1 MQQEKH
7 PLTNYSTKPGGRFV
21 GDDQTEILG
30 LGLLIF
36 SILLI
41 GTSITKTEIKLFV
54 IGKVSEQE
62 KIQFSS

>member
-1 MQQEKH
+1 M
-7 PLTNYSTKPGGRFV
+7 